1 MCRAVHHNFKPDY
14 FFYNLPLDRFHIRY
28 IYTFQKSFI
37 DKLFYRQRFDVNE
50 VNGSVVTVII
60 PTTKIEIY
68 KDNNDNHDL
77 VQEYDEPKQEKL
89 SNYLESTPNQ
99 DTSENY
105 NNIAFLQINDE
116 PTHVTITSSLGF
128 RLNNFTGIQFKG
140 MRTHLVISNL

>member
-1 MCRAVHHNFKPDY
+1 MLYIITSNPINF
-14 FFYNLPLDRFHIRY
+14 FCNLPLDRFRIRY

-37 DKLFYRQRFDVNE
+37 EKLFYRQRFDVNE
-50 VNGSVVTVII
+50 VNGSVVTLII
-60 PTTKIEIY
+60 STTKIEIY
-68 KDNNDNHDL
+68 KHNNASHAL

-116 PTHVTITSSLGF
+116 PTHVTITSSLDF
-128 RLNNFTGIQFKG
+128 PLNNNFTGIQFKG
-140 MRTHLVISNL
+140 MRTL